1 VNTLESAIKIIFVI
15 TGTGVGGA
23 EKMLYHTIKGINP
36 ERYSARLCSLKRKG
50 DFAGRLEEEGLEVY
64 SLNMRDAAT
73 LAGWLDTLRALV
85 LLIRYFIRE
94 RPVVVHSFLFR
105 ANILA
110 RIAGY
115 LTGVPVII
123 SSIRVM
129 GGEQKW
135 HHFIDRVTA
144 FMADHFVA
152 VSNGVKEHIVRK
164 AHVPERKVSTIY
176 NGIVAGSSTG
186 FDVSALM
193 NDVGLKAGERILM
206 TAGRL
211 HRQKGYDLL
220 IQALP
225 MVQKSFSGV
234 KLLIL
239 GEGEEEKSLKKLAHS
254 LEISEKVLFLG
265 LRSDVDRLLQCSEIF
280 VLPSRWEGFPNVL
293 LEAMAA
299 GKPVVATAVGGV
311 RELVV
316 DEVTGILV
324 PPQDETA
331 LADAITL
338 LLSDKK
344 RALAMGAAGRER
356 VLQRFSMDAML
367 SKTEALYHEMLARKK
382 PS

>member
-23 EKMLYHTIKGINP
+23 EKMLYYTIKGLNP
-36 ERYSARLCSLKRKG
+36 ARYTARLCSLKKKG
-50 DFAGRLEEEGLEVY
+50 EVACRLEEQGLEVY
-64 SLNMRDAAT
+64 SLNMRDEAN
-73 LAGWLDTLRALV
+73 LAGWLDSLRALV
-85 LLIRYFIRE
+85 LLVRYFIRE
-94 RPVVVHSFLFR
+94 RPAVVHSFLFR

-123 SSIRVM
+123 SSVRVM
-129 GGEQKW
+129 GGEMKW
-135 HHFIDRVTA
+135 QHFIDRVTA

-152 VSNGVKEHIVRK
+152 VSNGVKEHLMRN
-164 AHVPERKVSTIY
+164 AHLPERTVSTIY
-176 NGIVAGSSTG
+176 NGVVVGNSAG
-186 FDVSALM
+186 FDLSALM
-193 NDVGLKAGERILM
+193 NQIGLNADERILM

-220 IQALP
+220 LEALSV
-225 MVQKSFSGV
+225 VQKSFSGV

-265 LRSDVDRLLQCSEIF
+265 LRSDVDRLLQCCEMF
-280 VLPSRWEGFPNVL
+280 VLTSRWEGFPNVL

-316 DEVTGILV
+316 DKVTGILV

-331 LADAITL
+331 LADAIML
-338 LLSDKK
+338 LLSDKE

-356 VLQRFSMDAML
+356 VLQRFGMDAML
-367 SKTEALYHEMLARKK
+367 SKTEALYHKLLAR
-382 PS
+382 

>member
-1 VNTLESAIKIIFVI
+1 VTTLKSAIKIIFVI

-50 DFAGRLEEEGLEVY
+50 EFAGRLEEEGLEVY
-64 SLNMRDAAT
+64 SLNMRDEAT
-73 LAGWLDTLRALV
+73 LAGWLDSLRALV
-85 LLIRYFIRE
+85 LLVRYFMRE
-94 RPVVVHSFLFR
+94 RPAVVHSFLFR

-123 SSIRVM
+123 SSVRVM
-129 GGEQKW
+129 GGELKW
-135 HHFIDRVTA
+135 QHFIDRVTA

-164 AHVPERKVSTIY
+164 VHVSERKVSTIY
-176 NGIVAGSSTG
+176 NGIVVANSAA

-193 NDVGLKAGERILM
+193 NDIGLKADERILI

-211 HRQKGYDLL
+211 HRQNGYDLL
-220 IQALP
+220 LQALSV
-225 MVQKSFSGV
+225 VQKSFSGV

-254 LEISEKVLFLG
+254 LELNEKVLFLG
-265 LRSDVDRLLQCSEIF
+265 LRSDVDRLLQCSELF
-280 VLPSRWEGFPNVL
+280 VLSSRWEGFPNVL

-316 DEVTGILV
+316 DEVTGIFV
-324 PPQDETA
+324 PPRDATA
-331 LADAITL
+331 LADAIML

-367 SKTEALYHEMLARKK
+367 SKTEALYHELLAR
-382 PS
+382 

>member
-36 ERYSARLCSLKRKG
+36 ERYSAKLCSLKKKG
-50 DFAGRLEEEGLEVY
+50 EFACRLEEEGLEVY
-64 SLNMRDAAT
+64 SLNMRDETT
-73 LAGWLDTLRALV
+73 LAGWLDSLRALV
-85 LLIRYFIRE
+85 LLVRYFMRE
-94 RPVVVHSFLFR
+94 RPTIVHSFLFR

-123 SSIRVM
+123 SSVRVM

-144 FMADHFVA
+144 FMADHVVA
-152 VSNGVKEHIVRK
+152 VSDGVKVHVMRNAPLPEH
-164 AHVPERKVSTIY
+164 KVSTIY
-176 NGIVAGSSTG
+176 NGVVVGNNAS
-186 FDVSALM
+186 FDASALM
-193 NDVGLKAGERILM
+193 NDIGLMADERILL

-220 IQALP
+220 LQALSV
-225 MVQKSFSGV
+225 VQKSFPGV
-234 KLLIL
+234 KMLIL

-254 LEISEKVLFLG
+254 LELSEKVLFLG
-265 LRSDVDRLLQCSEIF
+265 LRSDVDRLMQCSDIF
-280 VLPSRWEGFPNVL
+280 VLSSRWEGFPNVL

-311 RELVV
+311 QELVV
-316 DEVTGILV
+316 DEVTGMLV

-331 LADAITL
+331 LADAIML
-338 LLSDKK
+338 LLSDKE

-356 VLQRFSMDAML
+356 VLQHFSMDSML
-367 SKTEALYHEMLARKK
+367 SKTEALYHELLARKM

>member
-23 EKMLYHTIKGINP
+23 EKMLYHTIKGLNP
-36 ERYSARLCSLKRKG
+36 VRYTARLCSLKKKG
-50 DFAGRLEEEGLEVY
+50 EVACRLEEEGVEVY
-64 SLNMRDAAT
+64 SLNMRDDAT
-73 LAGWLDTLRALV
+73 LAGWLDSFRALV
-85 LLIRYFIRE
+85 LLVRYFMRE
-94 RPVVVHSFLFR
+94 RPAVIHSFLFR

-123 SSIRVM
+123 SSVRVM
-129 GGEQKW
+129 GGEMKW
-135 HHFIDRVTA
+135 QHFIDRVTA

-152 VSNGVKEHIVRK
+152 VSNGVKEHLMRN
-164 AHVPERKVSTIY
+164 AHLPERTVSTIY
-176 NGIVAGSSTG
+176 NGIVAGNSAG
-186 FDVSALM
+186 FDLSALM
-193 NDVGLKAGERILM
+193 NQIGLTADERILM

-220 IQALP
+220 LQALSV
-225 MVQKSFSGV
+225 VQQSFSGV

-265 LRSDVDRLLQCSEIF
+265 LRSDVDRLLQCSELF

-331 LADAITL
+331 LADAIML

-344 RALAMGAAGRER
+344 RALAMGAAGRKR

-367 SKTEALYHEMLARKK
+367 SKTEALYHELLARSK
-382 PS
+382 PA

>member
-1 VNTLESAIKIIFVI
+1 VKTLESDIKIIFVI

-23 EKMLYHTIKGINP
+23 EKMLYHTIKGLNP
-36 ERYSARLCSLKRKG
+36 ERYTARLCSLKKKG
-50 DFAGRLEEEGLEVY
+50 EFACRLEEEGLEVY
-64 SLNMRDAAT
+64 SLNMRNETT
-73 LAGWLDTLRALV
+73 LEGWLTSIRALV
-85 LLIRYFIRE
+85 LLVRYFMKE
-94 RPVVVHSFLFR
+94 RPAIVHSFLFS

-123 SSIRVM
+123 SSVRVM

-144 FMADHFVA
+144 FMADHVVA
-152 VSNGVKEHIVRK
+152 VSDGVKEHVVRN
-164 AHVPERKVSTIY
+164 AHLPERKVSTIY
-176 NGIVAGSSTG
+176 NGVVVGNIAAI
-186 FDVSALM
+186 DASALM
-193 NDVGLKAGERILM
+193 NDIGLKAAERILIA
-206 TAGRL
+206 AGRL

-220 IQALP
+220 LQALSV
-225 MVQKSFSGV
+225 VQESFPGV

-254 LEISEKVLFLG
+254 LELSEKVLFLG
-265 LRSDVDRLLQCSEIF
+265 LRSDVDRLLHCSEIF
-280 VLPSRWEGFPNVL
+280 VLSSRWEGFPNVL

-311 RELVV
+311 QELVV
-316 DEVTGILV
+316 DQLTGILV
-324 PPQDETA
+324 PPQDATA
-331 LADAITL
+331 LADAIML

-344 RALAMGAAGRER
+344 RALAMGASGWER

-367 SKTEALYHEMLARKK
+367 SKTESLYHELLARKK